1 MDPDYPRAALAEVS
15 SPIGLLADCA
25 AAHGI
30 LMGFRYIGV
39 GDEFNLVPGE
49 AAAFTKSVAKVR
61 RQSGAARIVA
71 RDLLQRFG
79 APPCAIP
86 KSNSGA
92 PIWPSGIVGSL
103 AHDEMIA
110 VAAIARKTE
119 GFSIGIDIEVEEP
132 LPDELSVLIATGDE
146 RRRYSPQILKRKLL
160 FVLKEAVY
168 KASFPLDGRLLD
180 FQDVEVDLD
189 NHNARTLYGIT
200 AKLILSEGRHIAA
213 IAITGR

>member
-1 MDPDYPRAALAEVS
+1 MDVDNPRTPLAQIS
-15 SPIGLLADCA
+15 STIGLLASYA
-25 AAHGI
+25 TAHGI
-30 LMGFRYIGV
+30 LVGFRHIGEE
-39 GDEFNLVPGE
+39 DEFNLLPSE

-61 RQSGAARIVA
+61 RQSGAARMVA
-71 RDLLQRFG
+71 RDLLQKFG
-79 APPCAIP
+79 VHPCAIP
-86 KSNSGA
+86 KSSSGA
-92 PIWPSGIVGSL
+92 PMWPSGIVGSL

-110 VAAIARKTE
+110 VAAIGRETE

-189 NHNARTLYGIT
+189 NHIARTLYGIT